1 MDTMDRGNSTAFW
14 RALDALVAASA
25 VVVDRPRGS
34 RHPRYPASEYPLDYG
49 YLEGT
54 RSGDG
59 AGIDVWLGSRKGRSV
74 TGIKASVMIYKHL
87 LANIV
92 GYLTHV
98 RLLCYAVSV
107 KLSAYAKQL
116 GISYQTAWRMW
127 QRGEL
132 PAHQL
137 PSGTVIVDV
146 PAQPQVVRPQK
157 VAVYARV
164 SSAENRTNLES
175 QAERVAAFCAAK
187 GWQVARIAK
196 ECGSGV
202 NDQRPQLLA
211 LLSDTSLSHIVV
223 EHKDRCSRFG
233 VAYIQ
238 TLLKTQGRELVIVN
252 VADEAEDGQEG
263 KDDLLQDF
271 VAIISSFCAR
281 LYGRRRAS
289 QKTTQLLAVLEAN

>member
-1 MDTMDRGNSTAFW
+1 M
-14 RALDALVAASA
+14 
-25 VVVDRPRGS
+25 
-34 RHPRYPASEYPLDYG
+34 
-49 YLEGT
+49 
-54 RSGDG
+54 
-59 AGIDVWLGSRKGRSV
+59 
-74 TGIKASVMIYKHL
+74 
-87 LANIV
+87 
-92 GYLTHV
+92 
-98 RLLCYAVSV
+98 
-107 KLSAYAKQL
+107 KLSAYAKQQ

-146 PAQPQVVRPQK
+146 PSQPQAVRPQK

-164 SSAENRTNLES
+164 SSAENRKNLEV
-175 QAERVAAFCAAK
+175 QAERVSAFCAAK
-187 GWQVARIAK
+187 GWQVAKVVK

-211 LLSDTSLSHIVV
+211 LLADTGISHIVV

-238 TLLKTQGRELVIVN
+238 TLLHTQGRELVIINEVG
-252 VADEAEDGQEG
+252 EGQE
-263 KDDLLQDF
+263 DLMQDF
-271 VAIISSFCAR
+271 VAIITSFCAR

-289 QKTTQLLAVLEAN
+289 RKKTQLLAALEVN

>member
-1 MDTMDRGNSTAFW
+1 M
-14 RALDALVAASA
+14 
-25 VVVDRPRGS
+25 
-34 RHPRYPASEYPLDYG
+34 
-49 YLEGT
+49 
-54 RSGDG
+54 
-59 AGIDVWLGSRKGRSV
+59 
-74 TGIKASVMIYKHL
+74 
-87 LANIV
+87 
-92 GYLTHV
+92 
-98 RLLCYAVSV
+98 
-107 KLSAYAKQL
+107 KLSAYAKQQ

-146 PAQPQVVRPQK
+146 LPTLPVVRPQK

-164 SSAENRTNLES
+164 SSAENRKNLEG

-187 GWQVARIAK
+187 GWQVAKVVK

-202 NDQRPQLLA
+202 NDQRPQFLA
-211 LLSDTSLSHIVV
+211 LLADPSISHIVV

-238 TLLKTQGRELVIVN
+238 TLLKTQGRELVIIN
-252 VADEAEDGQEG
+252 EAEEEQA
-263 KDDLLQDF
+263 DLMQDF
-271 VAIISSFCAR
+271 VAIITSFCTR

-289 QKTTQLLAVLEAN
+289 RKKTQLLAALEGN